1 MRDAGAAGA
10 GQGAAARAGAGA
22 GTAGPPPASP
32 SPRPRA
38 AFYALPPGGLRD
50 YLTLLHL
57 PYTAW
62 CLGTVAIGLGLAP
75 GLTWARLGET
85 LAAFALAV
93 GVAAH
98 ALDELRG
105 RPLGTAIPAAVL
117 WALAA
122 LSLGGACALGAVAAV
137 GSTLWLLA
145 FVAAGGLLVVAYNL
159 EWPGFHNDAVFSL
172 AWGGFPVLA
181 GYFAVAETLRAEA
194 VLAAVAA
201 ALLAHAQRRL
211 STDVRRLRRRVV
223 AVRGEAELADGT
235 TEPLSRDG
243 LLAAP
248 EAALRALAAAAVAL
262 GAALVVAQLG

>member
-1 MRDAGAAGA
+1 MTRRGRGRRPGPAG
-10 GQGAAARAGAGA
+10 
-22 GTAGPPPASP
+22 GP
-32 SPRPRA
+32 PRA
-38 AFYALPPGGLRD
+38 AFYALAPGGLRD
-50 YLTLLHL
+50 YVTLLHL

-105 RPLGTAIPAAVL
+105 RPLATAIPAAAL

-122 LSLGGACALGAVAAV
+122 VSLGGACAVGVVVAL

-145 FVAAGGLLVVAYNL
+145 FVAAGGFLVVAYNL
-159 EWPGFHNDAVFSL
+159 ELPCFHNDVVFAL
-172 AWGGFPVLA
+172 AWGGFPVLT
-181 GYFAVAETLRAEA
+181 GYFAVAETLRTEA

-223 AVRGEAELADGT
+223 AIRGEAELVDGRV
-235 TEPLSRDG
+235 EGLSREA
-243 LLAAP
+243 LLVAP
-248 EAALRALAAAAVAL
+248 EGALRALAAAVVAL
-262 GAALVVAQLG
+262 GAALVAAQLA

>member
-1 MRDAGAAGA
+1 MSGADS
-10 GQGAAARAGAGA
+10 
-22 GTAGPPPASP
+22 AGPPPP
-32 SPRPRA
+32 SPPPRA

-50 YLTLLHL
+50 YVTLLHL

-117 WALAA
+117 WTLAA
-122 LSLGGACALGAVAAV
+122 VSLAGACAIGAIVAV
-137 GSTLWLLA
+137 DSTLWLLA

-159 EWPGFHNDAVFSL
+159 EWPGLHNDAVFAL
-172 AWGGFPVLA
+172 AWGGFPVLT

-201 ALLAHAQRRL
+201 ALLAQAQRRL

-223 AVRGEAELADGT
+223 AVHGEVELGDGT
-235 TEPLSRDG
+235 TEPLSRAG

-248 EAALRALAAAAVAL
+248 EGALRALAAATVAL

>member
-1 MRDAGAAGA
+1 MTRPCDRP
-10 GQGAAARAGAGA
+10 QP
-22 GTAGPPPASP
+22 GPRGG
-32 SPRPRA
+32 RPRA

-50 YLTLLHL
+50 YVTLLHL

-98 ALDELRG
+98 ALDELSG

-117 WALAA
+117 WALAGA
-122 LSLGGACALGAVAAV
+122 ALGGACAIGVVVALA
-137 GSTLWLLA
+137 STLWLLA
-145 FVAAGGLLVVAYNL
+145 FVAAGGFLVVAYNL
-159 EWPGFHNDAVFSL
+159 ELPGCHNDVAFAL
-172 AWGGFPVLA
+172 AWGGFPVLT

-194 VLAAVAA
+194 VLAALAA
-201 ALLAHAQRRL
+201 GLLAHAQRRL

-223 AVRGEAELADGT
+223 AVRGEAELVDGRV
-235 TEPLSRDG
+235 EQLSREA

-248 EAALRALAAAAVAL
+248 EGALRALAAAVVAL
-262 GAALVVAQLG
+262 GAALVATQLA

>member
-1 MRDAGAAGA
+1 MSGAGRDAGRDAS
-10 GQGAAARAGAGA
+10 Q
-22 GTAGPPPASP
+22 PPP
-32 SPRPRA
+32 PRA

-50 YLTLLHL
+50 YVTLLHL

-75 GLTWARLGET
+75 GLTWTRLGET

-105 RPLGTAIPAAVL
+105 RPLGTAIPAAAL
-117 WALAA
+117 WGLALV
-122 LSLGGACALGAVAAV
+122 SLAGACAIGAVVAV

-145 FVAAGGLLVVAYNL
+145 FVAAGGVLVVAYNL
-159 EWPGFHNDAVFSL
+159 ELPGLHNDVVFAL
-172 AWGGFPVLA
+172 AWGGFPVLT

-194 VLAAVAA
+194 VLAATAA
-201 ALLAHAQRRL
+201 TLLAHAQRRL
-211 STDVRRLRRRVV
+211 STDVRQLRRRVV
-223 AVRGEAELADGT
+223 AVRGELKLADGT
-235 TEPLSRDG
+235 AEPLSRQG

-248 EAALRALAAAAVAL
+248 EAALRALAAATVAL